1 MKPSKK
7 ERLEQMRPLYDQW
20 VARVESDIAA
30 HVTSKR
36 DRIQIDAVSIR
47 QHGMPADDE
56 LPRALELAMVRL
68 CEESVADIGLSWRD
82 GGEADFGAL
91 FRERVQNELE
101 PIWEERRRKADTWHM
116 GFWKVSDRRLTTAY
130 VALEATH
137 VAWNTELSHKERSV
151 NTAALVDELVG
162 VMQSRFGEMSTR
174 WKEAEQVFRKPA
186 LSLYKKI
193 LDKAEAAV
201 ESETDALAAEL
212 DMMISRDLV
221 DALTERRKVFLEQQ
235 GIQELITFYSMSL
248 ESLPKEI
255 WHKESDSG
263 SEPIP
268 REPFELHHE
277 VDSVFQNGLFRLLRQ
292 VSEEMNQ
299 QFERLLKKATD
310 IREIVEV
317 NLNAGKHAEAADR
330 DTIIQEGLERAAQ
343 RIQELTENYR
353 VRLAKVLENAQADIT
368 TYTDLLSECA
378 KLERYD
384 AIHSL
389 NSDLKRRRQATS
401 AKHSIIA
408 GWSRFVDA
416 ALVRYRFSMI
426 KVNEVVNPIR
436 AFLGYRIDE
445 LDVPVA
451 RTRASDYL
459 NETDV
464 RLNELPLIY
473 RTLFSF
479 QPVTDARYL
488 KGRERMMT
496 SIADSRSR
504 WEKKQFSNVVLIGE
518 QGSGKTSLLD
528 ALTSTTMKDQPIRRF
543 MVTSTIWTEADL
555 TDLLKTE
562 FDCKDAE
569 TMDDV
574 VAHVL
579 ASPRQIVIL
588 EGLHNLFLR
597 HMNGF
602 EAMERFML
610 FLTQTGQSVF
620 WVITCTRYSW
630 NYLDDVMQ
638 LSGNFTHVMSTDRM
652 SASDI
657 REAIMTRHRV
667 SGYQAVFTPS
677 DSVKRSRAYKKL
689 IDNEEARQAF
699 LEAEYF
705 DDLTK
710 WSHGNI
716 TIAML
721 FWLRSIRDVNVDTF
735 TITPFSKDLT
745 EIGDTFLL
753 DDLFALASILQ
764 HENINVSELALNQNR
779 SEADCRLTLTRLH
792 VRRMLIEKN
801 GRYFLNT
808 VLLRPMTIV
817 LQSKNIL
824 H

>member
-7 ERLEQMRPLYDQW
+7 ERLEQMRPLYDVW
-20 VARVESDIAA
+20 VARLESEIIA
-30 HVTSKR
+30 HRSSKQK
-36 DRIQIDAVSIR
+36 RIRIEADSIR
-47 QHGMPADDE
+47 NHAMPPEEE
-56 LPRALELAMVRL
+56 LSRALELAMVYV
-68 CEESVADIGLSWRD
+68 CANSVADIGISLRD
-82 GGEADFGAL
+82 GSEADFGAL
-91 FRERVQNELE
+91 FLGRVTQELQ
-101 PIWEERRRKADTWHM
+101 PIWDEHLHKADTWHL
-116 GFWKVSDRRLTTAY
+116 GFWRVSERRLAAAY
-130 VALEATH
+130 SELEASH
-137 VAWNTELSHKERSV
+137 EAWNSELSHKEQSDRV
-151 NTAALVDELVG
+151 MALVDELVA
-162 VMQSRFGEMSTR
+162 VMQSRFTDMSTH

-186 LSLYKKI
+186 LNLYKKLLGHASMPHKDI
-193 LDKAEAAV
+193 DVLAE
-201 ESETDALAAEL
+201 ELDAL
-212 DMMISRDLV
+212 ISRDLV
-221 DALTERRKVFLEQQ
+221 DSLNERRKVFLEQQ
-235 GIQELITFYSMSL
+235 GIQELITAYSISL
-248 ESLPKEI
+248 ESLPQNI
-255 WHKESDSG
+255 WHKVSEYG
-263 SEPIP
+263 AEPIP
-268 REPFELHHE
+268 RELFELHQE
-277 VDSVFQNGLFRLLRQ
+277 VESVFQNGLFRLLRN

-299 QFERLLKKATD
+299 QFERLLKRATD

-317 NLNAGKHAEAADR
+317 NLNAGKHADADDR
-330 DTIIQEGLERAAQ
+330 DTILREGLERAAQ

-353 VRLAKVLENAQADIT
+353 VRLAKVLENAHADIT
-368 TYTDLLSECA
+368 TYSDLLAECA
-378 KLERYD
+378 RNERYE

-389 NSDLKRRRQATS
+389 NTDLKRRRQATS

-416 ALVRYRFSMI
+416 VLVRYRYFMV
-426 KVNEVVNPIR
+426 KLNEVVSPIR
-436 AFLGYRIDE
+436 AFLGYRSSD

-479 QPVTDARYL
+479 QPVTDPRYL
-488 KGRERMMT
+488 KGRESMNT
-496 SIADSRSR
+496 TIAESWSR
-504 WEKKQFSNVVLIGE
+504 WEKHQFSNVILVGE

-528 ALTSTTMKDQPIRRF
+528 ALAGTTFLNQPMRRF
-543 MVTSTIWTEADL
+543 MVASTIWTESDL
-555 TDLLKTE
+555 IRILKME
-562 FDCKDAE
+562 FDCKDAN
-569 TMDDV
+569 TVDDV

-610 FLTQTGQSVF
+610 FLTQTGQSIF
-620 WVITCTRYSW
+620 WVVTSTRYSW
-630 NYLDDVMQ
+630 NYLDDVLQ

-652 SASDI
+652 DASDI

-677 DSVKRSRAYKKL
+677 ESVKRSRAYKKL
-689 IDNEEARQAF
+689 IDDEEARQAF

-710 WSHGNI
+710 WSQGNI

-764 HENINVSELALNQNR
+764 HEDISVAELAMNQNR
-779 SEADCRLTLTRLH
+779 SETDCRLTLTRLH
-792 VRRMLIEKN
+792 VRRMLTEKN
-801 GRYFLNT
+801 GRYSLNT
-808 VLLRPMTIV
+808 VLLRPMTVV
-817 LQSKNIL
+817 LESKNIL

>member
-7 ERLEQMRPLYDQW
+7 ERLEQMRPLYEIW
-20 VARVESDIAA
+20 VARLESE
-30 HVTSKR
+30 
-36 DRIQIDAVSIR
+36 IDAHRTPKQGMIRISADSIR
-47 QHGMPADDE
+47 SHGMPASDE
-56 LPRALELAMVRL
+56 LPRALELAMVRV
-68 CEESVADIGLSWRD
+68 CEQSVAEIGLLWRD
-82 GGEADFGAL
+82 GGTADVVVQ
-91 FRERVQNELE
+91 FRNRVNHDLE
-101 PIWEERRRKADTWHM
+101 PIWEEHRRKADTIHM
-116 GFWKVSDRRLTTAY
+116 GFWKVSERRLNAAY
-130 VALEATH
+130 LALH
-137 VAWNTELSHKERSV
+137 SMHDAWNTELSHKEHSTK
-151 NTAALVDELVG
+151 TAALADDVVG
-162 VMQSRFGEMSTR
+162 GMLNRFEVMSTR

-193 LDKAEAAV
+193 LDKAASHV
-201 ESETDALAAEL
+201 DSETDTLAVEL
-212 DMMISRDLV
+212 DRMISRDLV

-235 GIQELITFYSMSL
+235 GIQQLITHYSMSL
-248 ESLPKEI
+248 ESLPKES
-255 WHKESDSG
+255 WHKKSDSG

-268 REPFELHHE
+268 REPFNLQHE

-317 NLNAGKHAEAADR
+317 NLNAGKHADAGDR
-330 DTIIQEGLERAAQ
+330 ATIIKEGLERAAQ
-343 RIQELTENYR
+343 RIQELTEDYR
-353 VRLAKVLENAQADIT
+353 VRLAKVLEGAQSDIT
-368 TYTDLLSECA
+368 TYTDLLTECA
-378 KLERYD
+378 RLERYD

-389 NSDLKRRRQATS
+389 NTDLKRRRQATS
-401 AKHSIIA
+401 AKHLIIA

-416 ALVRYRFSMI
+416 ALIRYRYSMI

-436 AFLGYRIDE
+436 AFLGYRIAE

-459 NETDV
+459 NETEV

-488 KGRERMMT
+488 KGREGMMT
-496 SIADSRSR
+496 SIADSLAR
-504 WEKKQFSNVVLIGE
+504 WERKQFSNVVLIGE

-528 ALTSTTMKDQPIRRF
+528 SLISTTMRDQPTRRF
-543 MVTSTIWTEADL
+543 MVSSTIWTEANL
-555 TDLLKTE
+555 TDLLKSE
-562 FDCKDAE
+562 FDCTDAK
-569 TMDDV
+569 TMEDV
-574 VAHVL
+574 VAHIL
-579 ASPRQIVIL
+579 ALPRQIVIL

-610 FLTQTGQSVF
+610 FLTQTGQSIF

-667 SGYQAVFTPS
+667 SGFQAVFTPS
-677 DSVKRSRAYKKL
+677 ESVKRSRSYKKL
-689 IDNEEARQAF
+689 IDNEEARQAY

-721 FWLRSIRDVNVDTF
+721 FWLRSIRDVNVDNF

-764 HENINVSELALNQNR
+764 HEDIVVSELALNQNR

-792 VRRMLIEKN
+792 VRRILIEKN